1 MRNLLFQRLD
11 RLVVSELLFCVLL
24 LSVHD
29 VLRVEGLDYQRTCL
43 VQVRQ
48 IRGFKFVIVE
58 LLQVSAIV
66 QLAHLGTEVG
76 VLAVRL

>member
-11 RLVVSELLFCVLL
+11 RVVVSELLFCVLL
-24 LSVHD
+24 LRVHD
-29 VLRVEGLDYQRTCL
+29 VLSVEGLDYQRTCL

-58 LLQVSAIV
+58 LLQVSIIV
-66 QLAHLGTEVG
+66 QLAHLGAEVG